1 MSGKSS
7 LRIVELL
14 ERARIE
20 GDWTH
25 VSQVRGSLSRLFL
38 FSCVLDF
45 FFLPYFPPFRFS

>member
-1 MSGKSS
+1 MSGKAS

-25 VSQVRGSLSRLFL
+25 VSQVRQTKHMTEIPHMAEL
-38 FSCVLDF
+38 V
-45 FFLPYFPPFRFS
+45 PI

>member
-1 MSGKSS
+1 MSAKAS

-25 VSQVRGSLSRLFL
+25 VSQVRHLIIDSSTLVGYTIIVVSS
-38 FSCVLDF
+38 
-45 FFLPYFPPFRFS
+45 